1 MASPSA
7 WTAKAH
13 GVTMSLSSGFGGRSN
28 TRRYISEPTT
38 RCPRPGLP
46 SADTS
51 ASTTAEDHIR
61 ALTGRRPIRPTSPR
75 CRMSRRLN
83 PGRSSTYQTEEAVQ
97 TSGASTL
104 RDCRLV
110 KLPEHRPSYCI
121 HLRAASLSGPAGRA
135 LRRKNLNFAHR
146 LISDFVIHV
155 MTSWPRL
162 GDKATN
168 VTLPTIA
175 GNRLHGM
182 ERAKGI
188 EPSYA

>member
-1 MASPSA
+1 MPSPSA

-97 TSGASTL
+97 TSGASSVNLAVTGRGVL
-104 RDCRLV
+104 AAAIGMVSEAGRRL
-110 KLPEHRPSYCI
+110 LPLDGHGQGCDGQFCPHVVTHRP
-121 HLRAASLSGPAGRA
+121 ADDFAGEEIE
-135 LRRKNLNFAHR
+135 H
-146 LISDFVIHV
+146 D
-155 MTSWPRL
+155 
-162 GDKATN
+162 GQ
-168 VTLPTIA
+168 
-175 GNRLHGM
+175 
-182 ERAKGI
+182 I
-188 EPSYA
+188 EPPFLGWHVGDVGEPNLI

>member
-51 ASTTAEDHIR
+51 ASTTAEDDIR

-97 TSGASTL
+97 TSGASSNTSYYTGWPPGTLTPFRDRVPWLGGALQTL
-104 RDCRLV
+104 RNVLDGTPDLPSGERLV
-110 KLPEHRPSYCI
+110 
-121 HLRAASLSGPAGRA
+121 
-135 LRRKNLNFAHR
+135 
-146 LISDFVIHV
+146 
-155 MTSWPRL
+155 
-162 GDKATN
+162 
-168 VTLPTIA
+168 LPTA
-175 GNRLHGM
+175 DGVRFA
-182 ERAKGI
+182 EA
-188 EPSYA
+188 

>member
-1 MASPSA
+1 
-7 WTAKAH
+7 H

-83 PGRSSTYQTEEAVQ
+83 HGRSSTYQTEEAVQ
-97 TSGASTL
+97 TSGASSWVVA
-104 RDCRLV
+104 RARHPLV
-110 KLPEHRPSYCI
+110 LLVAI
-121 HLRAASLSGPAGRA
+121 VVVA
-135 LRRKNLNFAHR
+135 
-146 LISDFVIHV
+146 
-155 MTSWPRL
+155 
-162 GDKATN
+162 
-168 VTLPTIA
+168 
-175 GNRLHGM
+175 
-182 ERAKGI
+182 
-188 EPSYA
+188 

>member
-28 TRRYISEPTT
+28 TRRYISGPTT

-97 TSGASTL
+97 TSGASSPFL
-104 RDCRLV
+104 YISFDLAV
-110 KLPEHRPSYCI
+110 GPHHYDLL
-121 HLRAASLSGPAGRA
+121 HLA
-135 LRRKNLNFAHR
+135 LLDARRKRMARLARTDHDGRQFFGFFA
-146 LISDFVIHV
+146 
-155 MTSWPRL
+155 RL
-162 GDKATN
+162 GAND
-168 VTLPTIA
+168 
-175 GNRLHGM
+175 
-182 ERAKGI
+182 
-188 EPSYA
+188 SS

>member
-97 TSGASTL
+97 TSGASTNL
-104 RDCRLV
+104 GIV
-110 KLPEHRPSYCI
+110 I
-121 HLRAASLSGPAGRA
+121 GRA
-135 LRRKNLNFAHR
+135 KMNVFLMRAVELTEARPELAAAVEPLLKARKAVEKQIADLDRKVMQLARNDVQVRRF
-146 LISDFVIHV
+146 
-155 MTSWPRL
+155 M
-162 GDKATN
+162 
-168 VTLPTIA
+168 
-175 GNRLHGM
+175 
-182 ERAKGI
+182 
-188 EPSYA
+188 

>member
-28 TRRYISEPTT
+28 TRRYISGPTT
-38 RCPRPGLP
+38 RWPRPGLP

-97 TSGASTL
+97 TSGTSSEGPDMARVSLARCHLVRPPPLVREQEPTHGFYADDDAV
-104 RDCRLV
+104 RRLD
-110 KLPEHRPSYCI
+110 
-121 HLRAASLSGPAGRA
+121 A
-135 LRRKNLNFAHR
+135 L
-146 LISDFVIHV
+146 
-155 MTSWPRL
+155 
-162 GDKATN
+162 
-168 VTLPTIA
+168 
-175 GNRLHGM
+175 
-182 ERAKGI
+182 
-188 EPSYA
+188 

>member
-83 PGRSSTYQTEEAVQ
+83 PGRSSTYQTEEAFQ
-97 TSGASTL
+97 TSGASSPSQCL
-104 RDCRLV
+104 ASHGKLV
-110 KLPEHRPSYCI
+110 RRKTAYQLERI
-121 HLRAASLSGPAGRA
+121 HLGQVFGLNLHRQEFMTGKFRTKGRPGSVDFGLVAGGG
-135 LRRKNLNFAHR
+135 
-146 LISDFVIHV
+146 ISK
-155 MTSWPRL
+155 R
-162 GDKATN
+162 G
-168 VTLPTIA
+168 
-175 GNRLHGM
+175 
-182 ERAKGI
+182 
-188 EPSYA
+188 